1 VNLCF
6 QLETCTRHVR
16 VALHRILV
24 ARQGSGNSTSP
35 VTLPPV
41 SISESPPMPQ
51 IPSSMSSLVV
61 RSLSNDIPAPQ
72 SMSSSQPDTP
82 TVTTPVQSMSLPQPL
97 QRLCLLLLLPLFL
110 LYVTLLFASLLTNT
124 NITSSLRVNLPQTP
138 SSPPQ
143 TKLVAQ
149 RPTAS
154 PHILQQAT
162 HPSERPSLP
171 LMAQSQPQALLLGLS
186 PPQSCRTC
194 CSRLRHCLIPCK
206 SFLVHM

>member
-1 VNLCF
+1 MNLCF

-41 SISESPPMPQ
+41 SISESPPMPRYQ
-51 IPSSMSSLVV
+51 VQCPLL
-61 RSLSNDIPAPQ
+61 LSVPFLMTFQPHT
-72 SMSSSQPDTP
+72 MSSSQPDTP

-110 LYVTLLFASLLTNT
+110 LCVTLLFASLLTNT